1 MIPEIKRICMVMM
14 ISRKEKKR
22 KEKKR
27 KEKKRKGFQC
37 HWYQRK
43 TTPRIK
49 PEA

>member
-22 KEKKR
+22 K
-27 KEKKRKGFQC
+27 GFQC

-43 TTPRIK
+43 TTPSIK

>member
-27 KEKKRKGFQC
+27 KEKKRKEKDSSAIGT
-37 HWYQRK
+37 K
-43 TTPRIK
+43 EK
-49 PEA
+49 PLQE

>member
-14 ISRKEKKR
+14 ISR